1 VSQLPGPVDGQAL
14 HGPAGEFVRAT
25 EPHSEAHPM
34 ALLVQFLVAF
44 GCACGRGA
52 HYQVEADPNEFCV
65 LVGPT
70 ARGRKGSS
78 WGHVRRLLENADPP
92 VARCLVG
99 GMSSGEGLIAQV
111 RDPADDQD
119 THAPVDKRRLVIGPE
134 FAQTL
139 KVLAREGNTL
149 SAIVRQAWDGE
160 PLQTIVRNDPL
171 RATEAH
177 IGIVAHVT
185 RDELLRYL
193 TATELANGFANPYLL
208 VAVERSKLLPFGS
221 ALDSERLAEIRDA
234 VRVALRFASQ
244 HRPITFDDAARERWI
259 EAYRELTADRPGLAG
274 AATARAEAHTV
285 RLALTYALLDLSERI
300 CPEHLEAALAVWRY
314 RAASAHWIFG
324 DALGDSTADELW
336 SAAKER
342 PAGLT
347 RTEVSELFSRNKK
360 RREIERALSV
370 LEHAGRLRRETR
382 QAERGRAAEVWI
394 PVLTPPLD
402 RLPRDTTRDV
412 SRGRRRLGAASR
424 SPPPRPVCSLIGLA
438 TDSPASTSAAHSA

>member
-1 VSQLPGPVDGQAL
+1 MSEWPTIDEAAF
-14 HGPAGEFVRAT
+14 HGPAGEFVLRT

-34 ALLVQFLVAF
+34 ALLAQFLVAF

-52 HYQVEADPNEFCV
+52 HYQVEADRHYTNQFVV

-70 ARGRKGSS
+70 ATGRKGSS
-78 WGHVRRLLENADPP
+78 WGHVRRLLADADPAF
-92 VARCLVG
+92 ARCLVG
-99 GMSSGEGLIAQV
+99 GLSSGEGLIAQV
-111 RDPADDQD
+111 RDPADEHDGQ
-119 THAPVDKRRLVIGPE
+119 APSDKRRLVVEPE

-171 RATEAH
+171 RATGAS
-177 IGIVAHVT
+177 IGIVAHIT

-193 TATELANGFANPYLL
+193 TATELANGFANRFLL
-208 VAVERSKLLPFGS
+208 IAVKRSKLLPFGG
-221 ALDSERLAEIRDA
+221 ALDGDRFTEVRDA
-234 VRVALRFASQ
+234 IRLALRFAQQ
-244 HRPITFDDAARERWI
+244 HRPITFDDDARERWI
-259 EAYRELTADRPGLAG
+259 DIYEQLSSSRPGLAG

-285 RLALTYALLDLSERI
+285 RLALIYALLDLSERI
-300 CPEHLEAALAVWRY
+300 RSEHLDAALALWRY
-314 RAASAHWIFG
+314 SAASARWIFG
-324 DALGDSTADELW
+324 DALGDPTADELW

-370 LEHAGRLRRETR
+370 LEDAGRLRRETR
-382 QAERGRAAEVWI
+382 HADRGRAAEVWI
-394 PVLTPPLD
+394 PVLAP
-402 RLPRDTTRDV
+402 
-412 SRGRRRLGAASR
+412 AA
-424 SPPPRPVCSLIGLA
+424 
-438 TDSPASTSAAHSA
+438 